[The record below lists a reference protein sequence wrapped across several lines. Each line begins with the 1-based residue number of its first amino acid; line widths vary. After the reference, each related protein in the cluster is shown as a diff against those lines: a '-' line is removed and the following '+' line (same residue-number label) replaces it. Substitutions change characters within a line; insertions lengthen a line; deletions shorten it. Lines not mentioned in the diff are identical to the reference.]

1 MEHCPTCNL
10 QYKRNKKYDHEL
22 TNTHLAA
29 KNQYHCQQCK
39 TILNLADKRL
49 HLQTNEQKK

>member
-10 QYKRNKKYDHEL
+10 QYKGNNKYNHEL

-29 KNQYHCQQCK
+29 K
-39 TILNLADKRL
+39 
-49 HLQTNEQKK
+49 TNNIVNNVNEY